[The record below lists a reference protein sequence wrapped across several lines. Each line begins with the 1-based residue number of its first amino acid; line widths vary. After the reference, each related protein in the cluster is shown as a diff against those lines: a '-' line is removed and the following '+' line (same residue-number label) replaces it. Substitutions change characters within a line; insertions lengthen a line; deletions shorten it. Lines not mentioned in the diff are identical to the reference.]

1 MKTLQGVFAGA
12 LVALA
17 LFSAEAAEGD
27 QVLATPDKPAVV
39 TAGRTATLEGAPGRS
54 PAIYVHVAAYQPP
67 SGGGSVLIAVK
78 AEQPGKGERDIG
90 KFGLSLNKPFSA
102 ADAPRGQTFRL
113 PLPRDLA
120 GSESLRLK
128 VYVVPSRGEA
138 AGARVE
144 IGKAEIR

>member
-1 MKTLQGVFAGA
+1 MKTRASMFAGA

-39 TAGRTATLEGAPGRS
+39 TAARTASLEAAPGRN

-67 SGGGSVLIAVK
+67 KGGGSVLIAVK
-78 AEQPGKGERDIG
+78 AEQPGKAERDIG
-90 KFGLSLNKPFSA
+90 KFGLSLNKPFTA
-102 ADAPRGQTFRL
+102 TDAPRGQTFRL

-120 GSESLRLK
+120 GKGPL
-128 VYVVPSRGEA
+128 
-138 AGARVE
+138 
-144 IGKAEIR
+144 